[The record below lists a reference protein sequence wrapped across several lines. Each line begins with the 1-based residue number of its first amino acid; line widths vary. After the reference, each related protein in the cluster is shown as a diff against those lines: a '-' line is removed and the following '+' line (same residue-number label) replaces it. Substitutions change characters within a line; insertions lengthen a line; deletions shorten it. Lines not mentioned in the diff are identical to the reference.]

1 MFCDRTACR
10 CEMKGEILLFR
21 RRSSDC
27 VEFAIGCEPSIWR
40 SSVPTGNHNQKANDP
55 FEQFLTFQNA
65 AKLQWPERDSANI
78 TVRTEFKLDS
88 FPSKVDTADKE
99 QEPDAGEQTV

>member
-10 CEMKGEILLFR
+10 CGMKGEILLFR

-40 SSVPTGNHNQKANDP
+40 SSVPTGNHNQKAD
-55 FEQFLTFQNA
+55 FSGQASIIFQTLT
-65 AKLQWPERDSANI
+65 L
-78 TVRTEFKLDS
+78 
-88 FPSKVDTADKE
+88 
-99 QEPDAGEQTV
+99 